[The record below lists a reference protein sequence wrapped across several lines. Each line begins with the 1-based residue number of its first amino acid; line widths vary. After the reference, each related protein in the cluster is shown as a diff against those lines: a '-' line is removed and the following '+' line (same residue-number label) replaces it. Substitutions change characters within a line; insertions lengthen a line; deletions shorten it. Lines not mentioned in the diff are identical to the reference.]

1 MLEEIKNLSIYTN
14 IMCVSFRSLIYS
26 LTRVIVHVY
35 QVAQSN
41 SMWPFFIIENTNI
54 NRTTDKRYKSDK
66 YLMTNKY
73 MLV

>member
-1 MLEEIKNLSIYTN
+1 M
-14 IMCVSFRSLIYS
+14 
-26 LTRVIVHVY
+26 IVHVY

-54 NRTTDKRYKSDK
+54 NRTTDKRYKSDT